1 MSSSLIMLSR
11 GRNKKEGAHRISQR
25 GLEHLREKE
34 RERDRE
40 RGRDREAKV
49 GQKFGAAIES

>member
-34 RERDRE
+34 RER
-40 RGRDREAKV
+40 GGGDREAKV

>member
-34 RERDRE
+34 RERETERE
-40 RGRDREAKV
+40 GETEKQRLGKSLALL
-49 GQKFGAAIES
+49 

>member
-11 GRNKKEGAHRISQR
+11 GRNKKGAHRISQR

-34 RERDRE
+34 REVERE
-40 RGRDREAKV
+40 REGGETEKQRLGKSWALL
-49 GQKFGAAIES
+49 

>member
-11 GRNKKEGAHRISQR
+11 GRNKKGAHRISQR

>member
-34 RERDRE
+34 REVERE
-40 RGRDREAKV
+40 REGGETEKQRLGKSWALL
-49 GQKFGAAIES
+49 